1 MLVDIRT
8 VLLGLAFVV
17 ASFAVALA
25 EPATGERPNFA
36 ERFADA
42 RPIRVVLPAPWEPS
56 SKPVLTVVRT
66 PEK

>member
-25 EPATGERPNFA
+25 EPATERPNFA